1 MSHYAVTNP
10 ATGEVEETFATY
22 SDEQVETAL
31 DGAQIA
37 FEQWGANLKQG
48 GAFRVAA
55 KGR

>member
-10 ATGEVEETFATY
+10 ATGEVEETFVTY